1 LCLRFC
7 HHRAANHLIGAKEK
21 PMPHATLSRTHL
33 AWYWIATSLIA
44 VEMVTGG
51 IWDLLRTAYVRGI
64 MDHLGY
70 PEYMLTILGTWKILG
85 AIAIL
90 APRFPRL
97 KEWAYAGMI
106 FDLTGAAA
114 SHAFC
119 REGVSQFVAT
129 IVLALIVLASWR
141 LRSGSRRLAA
151 EAGAS
156 VVTSLH
162 PQTSGS

>member
-1 LCLRFC
+1 MPQAS
-7 HHRAANHLIGAKEK
+7 RARLI
-21 PMPHATLSRTHL
+21 
-33 AWYWIATSLIA
+33 WYWIATALIA

-51 IWDLLRTAYVRGI
+51 IWDLVRTAYVRGL
-64 MDHLGY
+64 MDQLGY
-70 PEYMLTILGTWKILG
+70 PEYVLSILGIWKILG

-114 SHAFC
+114 SHAIC
-119 REGVSQFVAT
+119 REGASQFVVT
-129 IVLALIVLASWR
+129 TVLALIVMASWA
-141 LRSGSRRLAA
+141 LRPASRRL
-151 EAGAS
+151 GAHADAP

-162 PQTSGS
+162 PQASRS

>member
-1 LCLRFC
+1 
-7 HHRAANHLIGAKEK
+7 
-21 PMPHATLSRTHL
+21 MPHASPSRARL
-33 AWYWIATSLIA
+33 VWYWITTSLVA

-51 IWDLLRTAYVRGI
+51 IWDLLRTAYVRGL
-64 MDHLGY
+64 MDNLGY
-70 PEYMLTILGTWKILG
+70 PEYMLTILGTWKMLG

-114 SHAFC
+114 SHAVC
-119 REGVSQFVAT
+119 REGVSQFVVT

-141 LRSGSRRLAA
+141 LRPGSRRLTATA
-151 EAGAS
+151 EAGAP

-162 PQTSGS
+162 PQTSRS

>member
-1 LCLRFC
+1 
-7 HHRAANHLIGAKEK
+7 
-21 PMPHATLSRTHL
+21 MPQASPSRTRL
-33 AWYWIATSLIA
+33 VWYWIATSLIA
-44 VEMVTGG
+44 LEMVTGG
-51 IWDLLRTAYVRGI
+51 IWDLVRTAYVRGL

-70 PEYMLTILGTWKILG
+70 PEYMLSILGIWKVLG

-114 SHAFC
+114 SHAIC
-119 REGVSQFVAT
+119 REGVSQFVVT
-129 IVLALIVLASWR
+129 LILSLIVFASWA
-141 LRSGSRRLAA
+141 LRPASRRLNAHSDA
-151 EAGAS
+151 P

-162 PQTSGS
+162 PQTSRS

>member
-1 LCLRFC
+1 
-7 HHRAANHLIGAKEK
+7 
-21 PMPHATLSRTHL
+21 MPHATHSRAHL
-33 AWYWIATSLIA
+33 VSYWIATSLIA

-51 IWDLLRTAYVRGI
+51 IWDLLRTGYVRGL

-70 PEYMLTILGTWKILG
+70 PEYMLTILGIWKTLG
-85 AIAIL
+85 AIAIV

-114 SHAFC
+114 SHAIC
-119 REGVSQFVAT
+119 REGVSQFVVT

-141 LRSGSRRLAA
+141 LRPGSRRLAA
-151 EAGAS
+151 EADAS
-156 VVTSLH
+156 VVPSLY
-162 PQTSGS
+162 PQTSRS

>member
-1 LCLRFC
+1 
-7 HHRAANHLIGAKEK
+7 
-21 PMPHATLSRTHL
+21 MPHTSRTRL
-33 AWYWIATSLIA
+33 IWYWIATSLIA
-44 VEMVTGG
+44 LEMATGG
-51 IWDLLRTAYVRGI
+51 ALDLLRTAYVRAI
-64 MDHLGY
+64 MDRLGY

-114 SHAFC
+114 SHAIC
-119 REGVSQFVAT
+119 HEGFSQFAVT
-129 IVLALIVLASWR
+129 LVLSLIVMASWA
-141 LRSGSRRLAA
+141 LRPASRRLEA
-151 EAGAS
+151 EAGAP